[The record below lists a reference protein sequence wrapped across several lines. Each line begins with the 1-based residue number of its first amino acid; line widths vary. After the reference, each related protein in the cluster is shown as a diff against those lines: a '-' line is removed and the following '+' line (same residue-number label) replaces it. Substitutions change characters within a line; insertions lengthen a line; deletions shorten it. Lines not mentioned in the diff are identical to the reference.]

1 LDVPWGFIVIGSGL
15 LLSLVFIGALVIL
28 VLGERNRVEP

>member
-15 LLSLVFIGALVIL
+15 LLTLLFVGALVFL